1 MYKKKFNNNDQLK
14 FSKLTGD
21 LNPIHLYKSYAA
33 NTLFQNVVVHGLHS
47 VVWALEKTILS
58 NIKDI
63 NRVKI
68 NFLKPVFLN
77 EEVFLNVTKK
87 NKKEIQII
95 VKSKIEKKIIIK
107 TFISNKEIFFKKNIH
122 NINYN
127 QKTIPKK
134 KKIKKIKGFLY
145 LQNNVSLIKKNF
157 PKINNKIAIEKI
169 VRLISLSRLV
179 GVQLNNNPSIL
190 TYIDLSFENSI
201 LKNKIQFK
209 VKKFIKRFSFCELNI
224 LGNGVKAQIE
234 SFKIPEIRKITFQ
247 KIKKKIPRMLFL
259 NKNVL
264 IIGGSNGLGEIAVN
278 SLCALGA
285 NVTFT
290 YNNNY
295 FNSNK
300 MVLDLKKNN
309 IRCNYFKLDVTKIGK
324 KDITFLKSKKF
335 ENIYYFATPKITSTK
350 NFNNNLYKRYLN
362 YYVTSFKKILKNI
375 NCLTEKKTK
384 IFFPSTIYINE
395 KNENFPEYV
404 KAKKKAENLCDS
416 INKKNNLKYH
426 ILYERLP
433 RIYTRQSSSF
443 YELSYFDGF
452 KIILK
457 IIKKLNK
464 LR

>member
-21 LNPIHLYKSYAA
+21 LNPIHLYSSYAA
-33 NTLFQNVVVHGLHS
+33 NTLFQNVVVHGLNL
-47 VVWALEKTILS
+47 VVWALEKAILS

-63 NRVKI
+63 NRIKI
-68 NFLKPVFLN
+68 DFLKPVFLN
-77 EEVFLNVTKK
+77 EEIFLKVAKE
-87 NKKEIQII
+87 NKKEIQIT
-95 VKSKIEKKIIIK
+95 VKSKTEIKTIIK
-107 TFISNKEIFFKKNIH
+107 TFISNKAIFFRKNIH
-122 NINYN
+122 YINSS
-127 QKTIPKK
+127 KK
-134 KKIKKIKGFLY
+134 VILKKRKIKKIKGFIY
-145 LQNNVSLIKKNF
+145 LQKNMLLIKRNF

-179 GVQLNNNPSIL
+179 GIQLNDNPGIL
-190 TYIDLSFENSI
+190 SSIDLSFENSA

-209 VKKFIKRFSFCELNI
+209 LKKFIKKFSFCELNI
-224 LGNGVKAQIE
+224 LGNGIKATVE
-234 SFKIPEIRKITFQ
+234 SFIIPEIKKVSFQ
-247 KIKKKIPRMLFL
+247 KIKKKIPKKQFL

-278 SLCALGA
+278 TLCALGA

-295 FNSNK
+295 FNANK
-300 MVLDLKKNN
+300 IVLDLKKNN
-309 IRCNYFKLDVTKIGK
+309 IRCNYFKLDVTKINRK
-324 KDITFLKSKKF
+324 NIILLKSKKF
-335 ENIYYFATPKITSTK
+335 ENIYYFSTPKIISTK
-350 NFNNNLYKRYLN
+350 NFNKNLYKKYLN
-362 YYVTSFKKILKNI
+362 YYVTSFKKILKKI
-375 NCLTEKKTK
+375 NFLPDKKTK

-395 KNENFPEYV
+395 KNEKFSEYV
-404 KAKKKAENLCDS
+404 NAKKKAENLCDS

-433 RIYTRQSSSF
+433 RIWTRQSSSF
-443 YELSYFDGF
+443 YNLNYADGF

-464 LR
+464 